1 MAVLRLHKCSR
12 IEPALPGALIARQ
25 ISFLSRNPVGTGIE
39 TRARGLHI
47 QGDRRRENALRRHDG
62 EELPAIQHIPA
73 RAVKAV
79 DKRELAN
86 TLLHHPLR
94 HVSSSFSS
102 LPPQPVTASI
112 HTH

>member
-39 TRARGLHI
+39 TRARGLHV
-47 QGDRRRENALRRHDG
+47 QGDRRRETALRRHDG
-62 EELPAIQHIPA
+62 GELPAIQHIPA

-79 DKRELAN
+79 EERDIVNDRLDE
-86 TLLHHPLR
+86 PR
-94 HVSSSFSS
+94 SHVEAGYAS
-102 LPPQPVTASI
+102 TAPTVI
-112 HTH
+112 AE